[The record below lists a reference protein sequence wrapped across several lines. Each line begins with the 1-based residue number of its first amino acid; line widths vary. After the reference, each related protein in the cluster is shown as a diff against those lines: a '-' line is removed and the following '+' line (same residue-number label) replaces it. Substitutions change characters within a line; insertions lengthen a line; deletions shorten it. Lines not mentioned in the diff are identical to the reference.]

1 MEKYRPSASMF
12 EPATYRISILGTLD
26 KKWSDYCGDMTIEP
40 TIVLQQ
46 YPATIL
52 TGVLAD
58 QAALIGILNSLY
70 DFGCPI
76 LLVECVEAGGLRI
89 FPDSESDNVVA
100 L

>member
-1 MEKYRPSASMF
+1 MEIYHPGAGMF
-12 EPATYRISILGTLD
+12 EPATYRISIMGTLD

-89 FPDSESDNVVA
+89 FPDSQGDHVA
-100 L
+100 S